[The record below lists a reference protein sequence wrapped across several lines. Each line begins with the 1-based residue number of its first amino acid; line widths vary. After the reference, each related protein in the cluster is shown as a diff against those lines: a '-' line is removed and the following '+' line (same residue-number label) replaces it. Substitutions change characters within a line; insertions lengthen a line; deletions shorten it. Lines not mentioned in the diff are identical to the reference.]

1 MHSRLGRHWG
11 ERPLLPPAASF
22 CTALFHAGF
31 CQLPLTA
38 SYAFSPAVCRLPA
51 AVFPGWGQQGHR
63 GPPPSLL
70 TWAAPRACR
79 LAPEVAKGSSALQSV
94 FGLLDRR
101 PAIDAEDP
109 KAKSLATVTGTID
122 LSHVTFRY
130 PSRPDVTVFNDFSL
144 HVPAGRTV
152 ALVGQ
157 SGSGKSTIV
166 SLVER

>member
-1 MHSRLGRHWG
+1 M
-11 ERPLLPPAASF
+11 
-22 CTALFHAGF
+22 
-31 CQLPLTA
+31 
-38 SYAFSPAVCRLPA
+38 
-51 AVFPGWGQQGHR
+51 
-63 GPPPSLL
+63 
-70 TWAAPRACR
+70 
-79 LAPEVAKGSSALQSV
+79 AKGSSALQSV